1 MISAVGGG
9 GFGEQ
14 TLKSLLLAKNSN
26 FELFATDTN
35 PNCPQF
41 QFVRD
46 FSVVSPAGAKE
57 FISEIHQLCDR
68 FKINAIFPGHESE
81 LVQYSKNR
89 ESFERKGIFLGI
101 NSKSVIDICMDKS
114 ETSKHLSQAGVS
126 MPKFVRAT
134 KEDEINSVDFYP
146 VVIKPNSHGGGSA
159 NVFIARD
166 ESELF
171 ALSKYL
177 KLGHNKIEFV
187 IQEYVGT
194 PENEFTVGVLHDNAG
209 QLINAIVL
217 RRHLNGQLNIRQS
230 VPNNTR
236 KKELGEKLVVSS
248 GVSQGDFGN
257 YPEVKK
263 KCIEI
268 AELIGSTSA
277 LNIQCRL
284 VDNQLK
290 VFEINPRLSGT
301 TSLRAMV
308 GYNEPELLL
317 KHHVLRDNIERGASY
332 KSATII
338 RSLVENFV

>member
-1 MISAVGGG
+1 M
-9 GFGEQ
+9 Q
-14 TLKSLLLAKNSN
+14 TNLFLKFINSVIALKSTLYFPVMVQN
-26 FELFATDTN
+26 LF
-35 PNCPQF
+35 
-41 QFVRD
+41 
-46 FSVVSPAGAKE
+46 K
-57 FISEIHQLCDR
+57 
-68 FKINAIFPGHESE
+68 
-81 LVQYSKNR
+81 YSKNKDH
-89 ESFERKGIFLGI
+89 SNAKAYFLGI

-194 PENEFTVGVLHDNAG
+194 ENEFTVGVLHDNAG

-236 KKELGEKLVVSS
+236 KELGEKLVVSS

-257 YPEVKK
+257 YPAVKK

-338 RSLVENFV
+338 RSLVENFVLIMKSAIIFTGTSGSVGTGI